1 LNAPS
6 IEGTNRSAAEEKNR
20 SAAAR
25 FALPPVPSVLL
36 SIVSVQGGAALAKSL
51 FPVFGA
57 TGTTGIRIV
66 LSALMLMLLFR
77 PPVRTLTGTQWRHV
91 IGYGLVLAA
100 MTLLFY
106 RALERIPLGLAVML
120 EFLGPLGLAVAGS
133 RRALDFVW
141 VILAGGGVALIA
153 PWTGSNV
160 DLTGAL
166 FALLAGACW
175 AAYIVLGGRV
185 SRVLPGGQA
194 VALGLSVAA
203 LVVLPFSLTAAN
215 GVHLTP
221 SLLVTAGAMALFSS
235 ALPFA
240 LEMRALAAI
249 PARTF
254 SILMSL
260 EPAVAAICGLLL
272 LGEHLSVPQWAAVAL
287 VIAASV
293 GATATARQV
302 PVHVEV

>member
-1 LNAPS
+1 LNVPS
-6 IEGTNRSAAEEKNR
+6 IEGTNRP
-20 SAAAR
+20 AAAG

-36 SIVSVQGGAALAKSL
+36 SIVSVQAGAAMAKHL

-57 TGTTGIRIV
+57 TGTTGVRIV

-91 IGYGLVLAA
+91 VAYGVVLAA

-141 VILAGGGVALIA
+141 VVLAGTGVAFIA

-160 DLTGAL
+160 DLTGAV

-185 SRVLPGGQA
+185 SRVIPGGQA

-203 LVVLPFSLTAAN
+203 LVVIPFSVTDVSS
-215 GVHLTP
+215 VHVTP
-221 SLLVTAGAMALFSS
+221 SLLITAGAMALFSS

-272 LGEHLSVPQWAAVAL
+272 LGEHLTVPQWTAVAL

-293 GATATARQV
+293 GATATAKQV